1 MFDFGADA
9 RNEGGENGQN
19 HKGLI
24 TFDRKYKKDAFYAYK
39 AWLSQEPFVH
49 ICGKRYINRVEEK
62 TKITVYSNFPEV
74 TLYLNGQEYEKQV
87 SDEHFFYFTVPNKGE
102 TVITAKAGACKDQ
115 SFIRKT
121 EKFYEEYRLKEK
133 GTVLNWFDI
142 EEIPG
147 HYSLNDKVSEILKS
161 KQGKA
166 LFDHIFG
173 KFLNRNT
180 EVQDEKAKKKTEGM
194 MQMLGSFTV
203 LRMINTMGA
212 IGEKMTKEQLL
223 ELNTQLNQIKKEN

>member
-1 MFDFGADA
+1 M
-9 RNEGGENGQN
+9 
-19 HKGLI
+19 
-24 TFDRKYKKDAFYAYK
+24 
-39 AWLSQEPFVH
+39 H
-49 ICGKRYINRVEEK
+49 ICGKRYVNRVEEK

-102 TVITAKAGACKDQ
+102 TVITAKAGACKDK

-121 EKFYEEYRLKEK
+121 EKFHEAYRLKEK
-133 GTVLNWFDI
+133 GAVLNWFDI

-147 HYSLNDKVSEILKS
+147 YYSLNDKVSEIIKAP
-161 KQGKA
+161 QGKA
-166 LFDHIFG
+166 LFEGILG
-173 KFLNRNT
+173 KFLN
-180 EVQDEKAKKKTEGM
+180 KKTEPQGM

-203 LRMINTMGA
+203 LRMLNTMGA

-223 ELNTQLNQIKKEN
+223 ELNSRLNQIEKEN

>member
-1 MFDFGADA
+1 M
-9 RNEGGENGQN
+9 
-19 HKGLI
+19 
-24 TFDRKYKKDAFYAYK
+24 
-39 AWLSQEPFVH
+39 
-49 ICGKRYINRVEEK
+49 EEK

-102 TVITAKAGACKDQ
+102 TIITAKAGACKDQ

-121 EKFYEEYRLKEK
+121 EKFDEAYRLKEK
-133 GTVLNWFDI
+133 GAVLNWFDI
-142 EEIPG
+142 EEAPG
-147 HYSLNDKVSEILKS
+147 YYSLNDKVSEILKS

-166 LFDHIFG
+166 LFEHILG
-173 KFLNRNT
+173 TLLNRNVET
-180 EVQDEKAKKKTEGM
+180 QDEKAKKKAEDM

-223 ELNTQLNQIKKEN
+223 ELNSRLNQIQREN